1 MEVLSLASVGLGL
14 EFKSLLSLQK
24 QQDVAEYALKL
35 SCISKK
41 APPLPLFFLIS
52 HFCLFLYSLST
63 EVQYKHKQDQC
74 HKTLATVMKP
84 S

>member
-14 EFKSLLSLQK
+14 EFKSSLSLQK

-41 APPLPLFFLIS
+41 APPPLFFNITLLS
-52 HFCLFLYSLST
+52 FLYSLST